1 MQLSFDSFLNEQVRK
16 CVCVCECVCR
26 GVCECVWV
34 CGCECA
40 RVFMCEC
47 VSVGVL
53 KSACLYESVFVKDR
67 GGES

>member
-1 MQLSFDSFLNEQVRK
+1 MCVS
-16 CVCVCECVCR
+16 VCVGACVS
-26 GVCECVWV
+26 V
-34 CGCECA
+34 CGCVGESVC
-40 RVFMCEC
+40 VFSMCEC